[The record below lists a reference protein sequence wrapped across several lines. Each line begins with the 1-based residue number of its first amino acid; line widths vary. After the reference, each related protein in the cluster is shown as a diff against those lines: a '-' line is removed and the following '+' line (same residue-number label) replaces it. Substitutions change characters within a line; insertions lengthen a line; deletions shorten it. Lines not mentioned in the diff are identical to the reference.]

1 MKKIAIIGGG
11 ASGLVAA
18 IAAARTNPAGTD
30 PDIRKERQ
38 RRQKNPCNRKRE
50 MQPDKQRYERLLFS
64 QRQSFRCRRSITEIR
79 L

>member
-11 ASGLVAA
+11 ASGLCGSNCS
-18 IAAARTNPAGTD
+18 RKDEPAGTD

-50 MQPDKQRYERLLFS
+50 MQPDKQRYERLLFP